1 MRYVSKDSSFPTPS
15 PTNGFWIRNDVV
27 YDVTFDSHVA
37 YVIQYPA
44 LFNLTGKMIMDIYRK
59 HGEVIGS
66 ESKAREELVR
76 LAAAN
81 GWIRIR
87 HYANPKDYFSIQTD
101 DTVKRR
107 KDIIAFVVWA
117 IEQGI
122 MMPDS
127 EAQIV
132 GFNDPGDFQEFKWAD
147 GGIERYLSEQK
158 G

>member
-1 MRYVSKDSSFPTPS
+1 M
-15 PTNGFWIRNDVV
+15 
-27 YDVTFDSHVA
+27 YDVTFGSHVGLT
-37 YVIQYPA
+37 IECPE
-44 LFNLTGKMIMDIYRK
+44 LFGLTGKMVMDIYKK

-76 LAAAN
+76 LAAAK

-101 DTVKRR
+101 DTVRRR
-107 KDIIAFVVWA
+107 KDIIAFVMWA

-147 GGIERYLSEQK
+147 GGLGRYLSEQK